1 MLRVYGDRGFGDQTD
16 DDGGEQDDPKMKKD
30 IEFALNNFA
39 LLAIDPTNVE
49 YLELKPTPNHRT
61 QWNKQPNGDWERVE
75 VAP

>member
-1 MLRVYGDRGFGDQTD
+1 MSRADEV
-16 DDGGEQDDPKMKKD
+16 EDDPEEEKK

-39 LLAIDPTNVE
+39 LLAIRPTAVE

-61 QWNKQPNGDWERVE
+61 QWNKQSNGDWDRVE